1 MAVKT
6 QILIRTCLSFKINVL
21 VYIQKQLDVSL
32 CSFSLFSCLSCSLHF
47 SFLSYLVA
55 CTFTY
60 TKRPLFGLIASD
72 LTCFTHTNIN
82 KQISMPTH
90 DYFSESDT
98 FRYQHEKYQYPHM
111 ASFLFSQQVSQMQLD
126 SGLHRCQ
133 EGEKKKEGGKNS
145 RYRTYFRNIHLKLIQ
160 KKQCQYNV
168 WQYFPQS
175 VNKKS
180 SA

>member
-98 FRYQHEKYQYPHM
+98 FRYQHENISIHTWLVFCFPSK
-111 ASFLFSQQVSQMQLD
+111 FLKCAWTVDFLD
-126 SGLHRCQ
+126 VRGKEKRKE
-133 EGEKKKEGGKNS
+133 EGEKNS
-145 RYRTYFRNIHLKLIQ
+145 RYITCFRNFI
-160 KKQCQYNV
+160 
-168 WQYFPQS
+168 
-175 VNKKS
+175 
-180 SA
+180 